1 MPFGFI
7 ADAIGGV
14 GSFLSGLS
22 PSTLLG
28 GANVASSLIGANASQ
43 NAAQTQANAAN
54 QAAQIQQQ
62 MFNTQ
67 NAQQQPYRTAGYSS
81 LNQLLGGLGG
91 TQQQFTPTGG
101 MGAPITGT
109 GQFTQ
114 TFGPQ
119 QLASNLAPNYQF
131 MLNQGLGATRQT
143 GNAGGGGSNINQ
155 AATRFAE
162 DYASNAYQNA
172 FANYQNQQSNIFNRL
187 ASIAGI
193 GQTAQGQTQNLATS
207 TAGNIGQAAIGA
219 GQAQAAGQVGVA
231 NALGGGLQNLAGYNY
246 LGNLLSPTASSGGG
260 GGGYFG
266 GVSTPSNALSY
277 ITGE

>member
-7 ADAIGGV
+7 ASAIGDV
-14 GSFLSGLS
+14 GSFLGGLS
-22 PSTLLG
+22 PTSLLG
-28 GANVASSLIGANASQ
+28 AANLGSSLIGANASQ

-101 MGAPITGT
+101 MGTPITGT

-114 TFGPQ
+114 TFDPQ

-131 MLNQGLGATRQT
+131 MLNQGLGATRQAA
-143 GNAGGGGSNINQ
+143 NASGGGSNINQ

-172 FANYQNQQSNIFNRL
+172 FNNYQTQQSNIFNRL

-193 GQTAQGQTQNLATS
+193 GQTAQGQTQNLAS
-207 TAGNIGQAAIGA
+207 NVAGNIGQAAIGGA
-219 GQAQAAGQVGVA
+219 QAQAAGQVGVA

-246 LGNLLSPTASSGGG
+246 LGSLTNPQTSGGG
-260 GGGYFG
+260 GQGYFG
-266 GVSTPSNALSY
+266 GISSPSNAFTLS
-277 ITGE
+277 GE